1 MLNGWKK
8 GALHTHSFWSDGEAF
23 PEQVVLRHL
32 ERGYDFVCLT
42 DHNNLGLDPQHW
54 LYVIQQEQGPFPE
67 GLPYIGGCTWQT
79 ALERYQTDFPGI
91 PETKTIAARK
101 YVRVR
106 SLPEVKEIF
115 RELQNFAVIGGEEL
129 TTRLKT
135 PNTRYQL
142 DMGVLNLKQ
151 QMNYLSGDTL
161 PETLRLNK
169 ELYDHLRSQQEQSS
183 LFIVNHPGGYYYDL
197 APEALIVQDDIR
209 HFELCNS
216 NVDGAGGEGSF
227 RHPRLYDNEKFWDIV
242 NAHRAEDGKQL
253 LLGAAS
259 DDAHFYT
266 PERIDLRTGVG
277 RAWVMVYCP
286 GDFNENT
293 VIDAMNR
300 GDYYPTLGVLFE
312 SIVFENGTLRV
323 RIKAEKDR
331 KYTIRFVSTKHGF
344 SRKIRTLDLTD
355 DRPRS
360 PRTVSLYSDEI
371 GQAVFECSGTEAEY
385 TMQPD
390 DLYIRAAAVS
400 DKPVRCRSSRHP
412 AFETAWTQ
420 PYKIN

>member
-183 LFIVNHPGGYYYDL
+183 LFIVNHPGG
-197 APEALIVQDDIR
+197 
-209 HFELCNS
+209 
-216 NVDGAGGEGSF
+216 
-227 RHPRLYDNEKFWDIV
+227 
-242 NAHRAEDGKQL
+242 
-253 LLGAAS
+253 
-259 DDAHFYT
+259 
-266 PERIDLRTGVG
+266 
-277 RAWVMVYCP
+277 
-286 GDFNENT
+286 
-293 VIDAMNR
+293 
-300 GDYYPTLGVLFE
+300 
-312 SIVFENGTLRV
+312 
-323 RIKAEKDR
+323 
-331 KYTIRFVSTKHGF
+331 
-344 SRKIRTLDLTD
+344 
-355 DRPRS
+355 
-360 PRTVSLYSDEI
+360 
-371 GQAVFECSGTEAEY
+371 
-385 TMQPD
+385 
-390 DLYIRAAAVS
+390 
-400 DKPVRCRSSRHP
+400 
-412 AFETAWTQ
+412 
-420 PYKIN
+420 

>member
-54 LYVIQQEQGPFPE
+54 LYVIQPEQGPFPE
-67 GLPYIGGCTWQT
+67 GLPYIGGCTWQA

-91 PETKTIAARK
+91 PETKTIAGRK

-115 RELQNFAVIGGEEL
+115 RNQQNFAVIGGEEL

-135 PNTRYQL
+135 PSTRYQL

-151 QMNYLSGDTL
+151 QMNYLSGETL

-216 NVDGAGGEGSF
+216 NVDGAGGEGSTYS
-227 RHPRLYDNEKFWDIV
+227 RP
-242 NAHRAEDGKQL
+242 
-253 LLGAAS
+253 
-259 DDAHFYT
+259 
-266 PERIDLRTGVG
+266 
-277 RAWVMVYCP
+277 
-286 GDFNENT
+286 
-293 VIDAMNR
+293 
-300 GDYYPTLGVLFE
+300 
-312 SIVFENGTLRV
+312 
-323 RIKAEKDR
+323 KAR
-331 KYTIRFVSTKHGF
+331 SAIRYFTTTKNSGILSMH
-344 SRKIRTLDLTD
+344 
-355 DRPRS
+355 
-360 PRTVSLYSDEI
+360 I
-371 GQAVFECSGTEAEY
+371 GQRTANSFFWVRQAMTLISILLNGLICGPESDAPGSWY
-385 TMQPD
+385 TVPEISMKTP
-390 DLYIRAAAVS
+390 L
-400 DKPVRCRSSRHP
+400 
-412 AFETAWTQ
+412 
-420 PYKIN
+420 